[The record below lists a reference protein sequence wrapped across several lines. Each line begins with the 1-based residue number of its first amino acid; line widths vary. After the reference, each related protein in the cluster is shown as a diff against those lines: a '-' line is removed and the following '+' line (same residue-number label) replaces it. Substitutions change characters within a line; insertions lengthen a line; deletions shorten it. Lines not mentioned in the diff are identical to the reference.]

1 MRRLFLVIFL
11 VLMPSV
17 MPRAATPALN
27 LYEVE
32 VIVFSNQL
40 PDMEGGELWR
50 FDQIRPENGDIAEA
64 VVLGEQP
71 PAESLLSPAA
81 LALEQSG
88 RHHVLAHLR
97 WQQNAEVKSSSKPV
111 KISNPAESLDGALRL
126 YSSRYLLMDINLTLR
141 EIARTGFF
149 GVSGGDTQIYRLSE
163 FRRIKL
169 LETHYFDHPKFGVLV
184 RVAPVK
190 EN

>member
-1 MRRLFLVIFL
+1 
-11 VLMPSV
+11 
-17 MPRAATPALN
+17 
-27 LYEVE
+27 
-32 VIVFSNQL
+32 
-40 PDMEGGELWR
+40 MEGDELWR
-50 FDQIRPENGDIAEA
+50 IEQTRLENGDIAEA
-64 VVLGEQP
+64 VFLGEKP

-88 RHHVLAHLR
+88 RHRVLAHLR

-111 KISNPAESLDGALRL
+111 KIDNPAEGLDGALRL
-126 YSSRYLLMDINLTLR
+126 YSSRYLLMDINLVLR
-141 EIARTGFF
+141 EPARTGFF

>member
-1 MRRLFLVIFL
+1 
-11 VLMPSV
+11 
-17 MPRAATPALN
+17 MPRAATPSLN

-50 FDQIRPENGDIAEA
+50 FEQIRPENGDIAEA

-141 EIARTGFF
+141 EPARTGFF

>member
-1 MRRLFLVIFL
+1 VRRLFLIIFPL
-11 VLMPSV
+11 LMPGV
-17 MPRAATPALN
+17 LPHAATPALN

-32 VIVFSNQL
+32 AIVFINQL
-40 PDMEGGELWR
+40 PDMEGDELWR
-50 FDQIRPENGDIAEA
+50 IEQTRLENGDIAEA
-64 VVLGEQP
+64 VVLGEKP
-71 PAESLLSPAA
+71 PVESLLSPAA

-88 RHHVLAHLR
+88 RHRVLAHLR

-111 KISNPAESLDGALRL
+111 NIGNPAEGLDGALRF
-126 YSSRYLLMDINLTLR
+126 YSSRYLLMDINLILR
-141 EIARTGFF
+141 EPARTGLF
-149 GVSGGDTQIYRLSE
+149 GVAGGDTWIYRLNE